1 MLHKASRIRGAPMHA
16 IDGEVGHVEEFYFD
30 DGTWTIRYLLVTTG
44 SWLAHRPVI
53 IPPNAIQPDWNVAG
67 LSARLTKEQIRKS
80 PELESHPSMSRQ
92 HEAQLLGHY
101 GHQHYWDESSEPAAA
116 VDLPRVKSGDDHLC
130 GTREI
135 IGDHLQ
141 ATDGGVGHVDDFLFD
156 ERWSVR
162 YLVVDTSNFI
172 GGKSVVISPAA
183 LHRIDRSNQ
192 KMYVALTRDEVKH
205 SPSFDSIDVAPEEGA
220 RIWIM

>member
-1 MLHKASRIRGAPMHA
+1 MLHKASRIRGAPLHA
-16 IDGEVGHVEEFYFD
+16 IDGEVGRVEEFYFD
-30 DGTWTIRYLLVTTG
+30 DVSWTIRYLLVVTG
-44 SWLAHRPVI
+44 SWLAHRPVL
-53 IPPNAIQPDWNVAG
+53 IPPNAIDPDWSVAG
-67 LSARLTKEQIRKS
+67 LSARLTREHVRDC
-80 PELESHPSMSRQ
+80 PEFEPHATLSRQ
-92 HEAQLLGHY
+92 HEMQLLVHY
-101 GHQHYWDESSEPAAA
+101 GHPPYWDESSEPAAA

-135 IGDHLQ
+135 IGVHLH

-156 ERWSVR
+156 ERWTIR

-183 LHRIDRSNQ
+183 LHDIDRSNE
-192 KMYVALTRDEVKH
+192 KMYVALTRDEVKR
-205 SPSFDSIDVAPEEGA
+205 SPSFDSIDVAPGEGV